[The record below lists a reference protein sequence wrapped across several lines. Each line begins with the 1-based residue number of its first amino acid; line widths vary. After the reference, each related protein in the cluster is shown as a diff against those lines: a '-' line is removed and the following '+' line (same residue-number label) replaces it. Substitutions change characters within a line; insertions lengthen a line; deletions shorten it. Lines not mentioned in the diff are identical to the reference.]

1 MQVYVLKEGDALH
14 QQFCKDILRI
24 FPHQLQAGWDRLVFS
39 GTGEAPRVVN
49 SKEEMIRAVSNYPGA
64 IGYLF
69 KEDSSHENIKSIIVE

>member
-14 QQFCKDILRI
+14 QQFCKEILRI

-49 SKEEMIRAVSNYPGA
+49 SKEEMIRAVSNHPGS

-69 KEDSSHENIKSIIVE
+69 KEDISHENIKSIIVE